1 MSGGALNELIKYWQS
16 PEVLVFSSGEA
27 KRKSFSFTPVCSLKK
42 MQQKFQKQISSH
54 TIDTSARN

>member
-16 PEVLVFSSGEA
+16 PEVLVFSSGED